1 MDLWGSKLLQICL
14 IFHREPEPLKEWFCS
29 MKLRIAEALVSSQVF
44 ATQVTP
50 DTTVVL

>member
-1 MDLWGSKLLQICL
+1 VFLQNETG
-14 IFHREPEPLKEWFCS
+14 IFV
-29 MKLRIAEALVSSQVF
+29 RIAEAVVSSQVF